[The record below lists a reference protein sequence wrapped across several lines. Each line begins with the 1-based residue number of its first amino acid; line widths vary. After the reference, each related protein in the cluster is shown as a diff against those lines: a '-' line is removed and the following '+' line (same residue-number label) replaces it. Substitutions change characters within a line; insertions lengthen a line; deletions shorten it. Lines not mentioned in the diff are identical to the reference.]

1 MDNQQIAVVTGAGSG
16 IGRAIALRLGE
27 EGYKVCI
34 VDLNPESTK
43 ETERILQQRNIN
55 VSSHVVDITQKAE
68 ISAFVKQLERVDV
81 LVNNAGIFSVK
92 PFEELTDSDF
102 QRMYEVNLISIF
114 SLSQQVLSKMSE
126 HGRIVNIASRAA
138 LGARNYA
145 HYVASKAA
153 VVGLTRSMAL
163 DLAKYKINVNAVAPG
178 VIQTPMLLQRS
189 DVNELKEQ
197 QPLGSLGE
205 ADDIAHAVA
214 FFADKRSKFITGQVL
229 LVDGGRSIGGT
240 MAF

>member
-1 MDNQQIAVVTGAGSG
+1 MGNQQIAVVTGAGSG

-27 EGYKVCI
+27 EGYIVCI
-34 VDLNPESTK
+34 VDLNSQAAK
-43 ETERILQQRNIN
+43 ETELLLRQRNIN
-55 VSSHVVDITQKAE
+55 VFSHVLDITRENE
-68 ISAFVKQLERVDV
+68 ISAFIEQLERVDV

-92 PFEELTDSDF
+92 SFEELTNNDF

-114 SLSQQVLSKMSE
+114 SLSRQVLSKMPE
-126 HGRIVNIASRAA
+126 YGRIVNIASRAA

-153 VVGLTRSMAL
+153 VVGLTRAMAL

-189 DVNELKEQ
+189 DIKELMAQ
-197 QPLGSLGE
+197 QPLGNLGE